1 MKKIALMLLC
11 AVAAMTAGANNG
23 KKYTLASPD
32 GRLQAEVELTNVMRC
47 TLLYDGDTLAGWNI
61 YLQAVQAGKG
71 FYEEYNADGDCYN
84 CRLKSVSRRS
94 EDAMAESPFTRQA
107 RMRDHYNE
115 MQMHF
120 KGRWTVEFRAYDEG
134 LAYRIRYGGKE
145 AIDIMEEGGWID
157 FGKDYEVWAP
167 YVSQYDK
174 DKRDVMFE
182 TSFENL
188 YTHARLSEL
197 QQGRLCFLPLLADL
211 GRGRK
216 FCLTESHLE
225 NYPGTYF
232 YGTGEKSL
240 VAERARCPKTVE
252 QGGHNNLQ
260 MRVKE
265 RENYIAHIDGA
276 RSLPWRIMMVS
287 ADDAQ
292 LAANNMSYL
301 LGAPSRVEDIGW
313 IKPGKVAWDWW
324 NNWNIGGVDFEAG
337 INNDTYKH
345 YIDFASRHGIEYV
358 ILDEGWAASMKA
370 DLMQVVPEI
379 DLAMLTEY
387 ARQRNVGL
395 ILWAG
400 YYAFERDMEQV
411 CRHYSE
417 MGIKGFKID
426 FMDRDD
432 QPMTDFY
439 YRAAEMCAKYKM
451 VVDFHG
457 AFKPAGLNRTYPN
470 VLNFEGVAGLE
481 QLKWAPASWDQV
493 QYDTE
498 IPFIRQTAG
507 PMDYT
512 QGAMRNAAK
521 GCYHPCWSEPMSQGT
536 RCHQLG
542 LYIVLESPLNMLCD
556 SPTNYEREPGYTDF
570 VAGIPTV
577 WDETRVLA
585 GEVGQYIVTA
595 RRQGTT
601 WYIGGITNWTARDIE
616 IDLTQL
622 AVGQFGLELYS
633 DGTNAHRR
641 GSDYRHQLMQG
652 PMAKLKVRL
661 APGGGF
667 VAKLSNN

>member
-1 MKKIALMLLC
+1 MKRAALALLC
-11 AVAAMTAGANNG
+11 LLAAMTAGAANKND
-23 KKYTLASPD
+23 YTLVSPD
-32 GRLQAEVELTNVMRC
+32 GRLKVDVELFNVMRC
-47 TLLYDGDTLAGWNI
+47 ALLYDGDTLMDWNI
-61 YLQAVQAGKG
+61 YLQARQKGAG
-71 FYEEYNADGDCYN
+71 FYEEYNDDGDCYN
-84 CRLKSVSRRS
+84 CILRKVSRS
-94 EDAMAESPFTRQA
+94 SHDAMVPSPFTRQA
-107 RMRDHYNE
+107 QMRDHYNE

-120 KGRWTVEFRAYDEG
+120 RGNWSVVFRAYDEG
-134 LAYRIRYGGKE
+134 LAYRILYDGKKVF
-145 AIDIMEEGGWID
+145 DIMEEGGRLT
-157 FGKDYEVWAP
+157 FGKDYEAWVP

-174 DKRDVMFE
+174 DNRDVMFE

-197 QQGRLCFLPLLADL
+197 QCDRLCFLPLLVDL
-211 GRGRK
+211 GGGRK
-216 FCLTESHLE
+216 LCLTESHLE

-232 YGTGEKSL
+232 HGTVWGDL
-240 VAERARCPKTVE
+240 GAEQAKCPKVVE

-260 MRVKE
+260 LRVKN
-265 RENYIAHIDGA
+265 REDYIAHVDGA
-276 RSLPWRIMMVS
+276 RSFPWRIMMVS
-287 ADDAQ
+287 NSDAQ

-301 LGAPSRVEDIGW
+301 LGAPSRVDDISW

-345 YIDFASRHGIEYV
+345 YIDFASKHGIEYV
-358 ILDEGWAASMKA
+358 ILDEGWAVNKQA
-370 DLMQVVPEI
+370 DLFQVVPEI
-379 DLAMLTEY
+379 DLPMLVEY

-400 YYAFERDMEQV
+400 YYAFDRDMEHV
-411 CRHYSE
+411 CKHYSE

-432 QPMTDFY
+432 QLVTDFY
-439 YRAAEMCAKYKM
+439 YRAAAMCAKYRL

-481 QLKWAPASWDQV
+481 QLKWAPSSWNQV

-498 IPFIRQTAG
+498 IPFIRQAAG

-512 QGAMRNAAK
+512 QGAMHNAAK
-521 GCYHPCWSEPMSQGT
+521 GCYFPCWSEPMSQGT

-542 LYIVLESPLNMLCD
+542 LYVVLESPLNMLCD
-556 SPTNYEREPGYTDF
+556 SPTNYEREPAYTDF
-570 VAGIPTV
+570 VAGIPTA
-577 WDETRVLA
+577 WDETRVLM

-595 RRQGTT
+595 RRKGKT
-601 WYIGGITNWTARDIE
+601 WYIGGITNWTARDLE

-622 AVGQFGLELYS
+622 RVGQFSVELYS
-633 DGTNAHRR
+633 DGVNAHRR

-652 PMAKLKVRL
+652 PMPKMKVHL

-667 VAKLSNN
+667 VVKID